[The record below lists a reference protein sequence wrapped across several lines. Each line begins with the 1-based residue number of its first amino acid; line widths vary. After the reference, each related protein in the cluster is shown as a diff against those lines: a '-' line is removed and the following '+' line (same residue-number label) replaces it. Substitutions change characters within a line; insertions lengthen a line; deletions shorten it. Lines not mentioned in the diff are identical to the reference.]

1 MNNAFEEILAEFASH
16 LRLERSL
23 SANTVAAYCRDVR
36 QFFDF
41 VQNPELF
48 FNELLSAN
56 AKSAVELPFSP
67 LGSPSEVG
75 PQHLDEFMKYKYAQG
90 ISTRSQARE
99 LSSIKALY
107 KFMETGNNP
116 CDKIDTPKIPRYLP
130 TVLSV
135 EEIVKILDSV
145 DLTEKEGYRNKAI
158 LEMLYSCGLRVSEL
172 VELRMNDLFFK
183 DNFIRVIGKGN
194 KQRLV
199 PIGDPAIEAVD
210 HYREWRWKVIKD
222 AEAAGTNGGKHVNGR
237 NHSKASGSS
246 AKSISAAETAK
257 KLSGSGKKDSRKRS
271 AKNIADDL
279 LFVNRRGGKLS
290 REMVF
295 MIVKKYVAAAG
306 IDKDVSPHTFRHSF
320 ATHLVENGA
329 DLRVVQDMLGH
340 SSILTTEIYTHVS
353 SQQWMKNILEH
364 HPLK

>member
-145 DLTEKEGYRNKAI
+145 DLTEKEGYRNRAI

-222 AEAAGTNGGKHVNGR
+222 AEAAGTNGGKH
-237 NHSKASGSS
+237 SKTGSF
-246 AKSISAAETAK
+246 AKSSSAAETAK